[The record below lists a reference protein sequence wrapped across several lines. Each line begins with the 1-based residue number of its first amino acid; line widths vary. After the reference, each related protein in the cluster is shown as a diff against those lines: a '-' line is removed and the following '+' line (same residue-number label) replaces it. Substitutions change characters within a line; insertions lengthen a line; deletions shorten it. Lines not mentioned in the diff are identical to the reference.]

1 MNVLQI
7 EQKYRQAYETMDET
21 VKKRVSEKRYTAMG
35 YTSNLDILCDFQ
47 VERLNELLAKYL
59 PDGDLSQMEVPENVH
74 TMEELLQTIVY
85 YCSRGIGGEADI
97 ENTKL
102 LEECF
107 SAQYGMGGTAV
118 QAALAL
124 AQVGCPSV
132 VHLTDDSKEVCKLLE
147 SPYVYTVSE
156 EGELVHTDGIV
167 QTQDQEVHCII
178 QFKKGD
184 VICLGDQKAEIPCS
198 NRLILTKITVNEYV
212 PFFKPYFKWVEENAE
227 HVSSNV
233 LSSFNALL
241 DPEVLKEHLDFAEQ
255 HVMKYREKNPEG
267 IVFFE
272 DAHFHDISVRKLC
285 LETVCSCVDI
295 VSLNEEELKY
305 TLKEMYDF
313 DIDISD
319 IISCVEGAKFIREKF
334 GIRKGIIIHTKDY
347 SMYVGEKLKAD
358 IEKGLMYGNM
368 LATAKAQN
376 GSYGTKEQIGEVLT
390 FELSPKGIENY
401 SKVLE
406 SKYADE
412 VTLVPSKYIDK
423 PKYTIGL
430 GDSFLGGVQMCF

>member
-1 MNVLQI
+1 M
-7 EQKYRQAYETMDET
+7 
-21 VKKRVSEKRYTAMG
+21 
-35 YTSNLDILCDFQ
+35 
-47 VERLNELLAKYL
+47 
-59 PDGDLSQMEVPENVH
+59 
-74 TMEELLQTIVY
+74 
-85 YCSRGIGGEADI
+85 
-97 ENTKL
+97 
-102 LEECF
+102 
-107 SAQYGMGGTAV
+107 
-118 QAALAL
+118 
-124 AQVGCPSV
+124 
-132 VHLTDDSKEVCKLLE
+132 
-147 SPYVYTVSE
+147 
-156 EGELVHTDGIV
+156 
-167 QTQDQEVHCII
+167 
-178 QFKKGD
+178 
-184 VICLGDQKAEIPCS
+184 
-198 NRLILTKITVNEYV
+198 
-212 PFFKPYFKWVEENAE
+212 
-227 HVSSNV
+227 
-233 LSSFNALL
+233 
-241 DPEVLKEHLDFAEQ
+241 
-255 HVMKYREKNPEG
+255 
-267 IVFFE
+267 
-272 DAHFHDISVRKLC
+272 
-285 LETVCSCVDI
+285 DI

-401 SKVLE
+401 SKVIE